1 MDNLGELE
9 RDVMDVLWSQR
20 DGLTAAALRDLLA
33 DRGLALTTV
42 HTVLTRLEKK
52 DYVVRDRT
60 TRPHVYS
67 SASSKEEHVTDL
79 LAEVLD
85 QAGDRRAVLA
95 RFLGTVSLSDTAF
108 LRGVLD
114 SRLRRTEV
122 G

>member
-1 MDNLGELE
+1 
-9 RDVMDVLWSQR
+9 
-20 DGLTAAALRDLLA
+20 
-33 DRGLALTTV
+33 
-42 HTVLTRLEKK
+42 
-52 DYVVRDRT
+52 
-60 TRPHVYS
+60 
-67 SASSKEEHVTDL
+67 VTDL